1 MDGLAYYEDNNTNHC
16 LNLSD
21 IELQEIRIV
30 SIIDILL
37 LLVPALIL
45 QLFFIYRYK
54 STLLHRQFLY
64 TTIVV
69 ILFYIAVT
77 ILTAL

>member
-1 MDGLAYYEDNNTNHC
+1 MGGLVYYEDNKTNHC
-16 LNLSD
+16 LNISE
-21 IELQEIRIV
+21 IVLQEIMII

-54 STLLHRQFLY
+54 STLRLH
-64 TTIVV
+64 
-69 ILFYIAVT
+69 YI
-77 ILTAL
+77 ICN

>member
-1 MDGLAYYEDNNTNHC
+1 MDGLAYYEDNHC
-16 LNLSD
+16 LNFSE
-21 IELQEIRIV
+21 IEIKQFQDIRIV